1 MSVYF
6 RISKCRSRKALE
18 SRSLVQAHCQ
28 MSELEDLSMDDLLY
42 ASQSERKDGGEGDE
56 DDEQPTTSSG
66 GIPITV
72 DRYVCTQG
80 TNGEGRVQTCGQLP
94 MG

>member
-1 MSVYF
+1 VCISVFPNVVAGRLSNFALWFKHIVTMSD
-6 RISKCRSRKALE
+6 
-18 SRSLVQAHCQ
+18 
-28 MSELEDLSMDDLLY
+28 LEDLSMDDLLY